1 MADHSPSS
9 GPTHDTIDVLAGL
22 RADSAIA
29 AVRHARDKV
38 VTHTQRS
45 EDALFDPALPDLSLR
60 ERLFAAWYVAHLSRA
75 NELAD
80 TYAGRL
86 IAAGAGSSTR
96 TAPLS
101 ETLAAIEAS
110 TLDAASNA
118 RLIAILAHVKLLTL
132 TPGEARPQHLQAL
145 EQAGISTRGIVAL
158 SQLIAFVTFQLRVIA
173 GVKALRD
180 AYPPPAPQEAA

>member
-1 MADHSPSS
+1 MAELSS
-9 GPTHDTIDVLAGL
+9 STGPTHDTIDVLAGL

-29 AVRHARDKV
+29 AIRHARDKV

-45 EDALFDPALPDLSLR
+45 EEALFDPALPDLPLR

-80 TYAGRL
+80 AYAGRL

-96 TAPLS
+96 NAPLAD
-101 ETLAAIEAS
+101 TLAAIEAG
-110 TLDAASNA
+110 TLDVTSHA

-132 TPGEARPQHLQAL
+132 TPVDARPHHLQAL
-145 EQAGISTRGIVAL
+145 EQAGLSTRGIVAL
-158 SQLIAFVTFQLRVIA
+158 SQLIAFVTYQLRVIA
-173 GVKALRD
+173 GLKALRD
-180 AYPPPAPQEAA
+180 AQTPLAPQEAA